1 MTVLAVITILVGAL
15 LAAGGAQEL
24 VVQGMLNS
32 RLYPLLGGTL
42 GAVAGAF
49 LLATG
54 IALFRHS
61 PDTRR
66 LAQTTACVAVPV
78 FLLIGVI
85 QPLAGRPATVL
96 GFVMPLIVLAVLRL
110 QAGDTPD
117 PASSSRAA

>member
-24 VVQGMLNS
+24 VVQGVLNS

-42 GAVAGAF
+42 GTVAGAF

-61 PDTRR
+61 PDTLR
-66 LAQTTACVAVPV
+66 LARTTAGVSLPV
-78 FLLIGVI
+78 FLLIGVV
-85 QPLAGRPATVL
+85 QPLAGRPATLL
-96 GFVMPLIVLAVLRL
+96 GFAMPLIVLAMLSR
-110 QAGDTPD
+110 QAGDTHD
-117 PASSSRAA
+117 PASSNRAA